1 MQSVMELT
9 SRTVGTSDQDE
20 GGQTRDE
27 GGQTRGEG
35 GQTRNEGEP
44 TRDEVFHVLQNQ
56 RRRFALHHLKHA
68 PEPVDIGELA
78 TQVAAWENDVTPEQ
92 VTSKERRR
100 VYNALQQTH
109 ISVLDETGF
118 VSRDRRAV
126 EPTARAERLDIY
138 LEVISGR
145 DIPWSEYYL
154 ALGGVGVAVLFVV
167 GFDVGLFASFPDIA
181 AGVFLW
187 VALVVS
193 AVSNYYSQHAN
204 RLGSSATPPELR
216 GEQ

>member
-1 MQSVMELT
+1 MQSVMGET
-9 SRTVGTSDQDE
+9 SRTARASEQDD
-20 GGQTRDE
+20 GG
-27 GGQTRGEG
+27 
-35 GQTRNEGEP
+35 P

-56 RRRFALHHLKHA
+56 RRRFALHYLNYA
-68 PEPVDIGELA
+68 SDPVDIGELA
-78 TQVAAWENDVTPEQ
+78 TKVAAWENEVPVEQ

-126 EPTARAERLDIY
+126 EPTDRAERLDIY

-145 DIPWSEYYL
+145 DVPWSKYYL
-154 ALGGVGVAVLFVV
+154 ALGGVGLAVLAVV
-167 GFDVGLFASFPDIA
+167 GFDLGLFAGFPDIA

-193 AVSNYYSQHAN
+193 AVANYYTQHAN
-204 RLGSSATPPELR
+204 RLGSTETPPELR
-216 GEQ
+216 GE